1 MKNTRARRE
10 RESLTEKALIRFCDR
25 EEREKTKTYPLI
37 WQIPSPP
44 NPVVESQT
52 NKLQIEKMPRY
63 AKDENKCTIYV
74 LKLKQ
79 RKWYIGRTSKYD
91 KIKRVFQHFSEKGGS
106 QWTRKYKPVRVEEMI
121 KDETKRAEDKVTKDY
136 MDKYGIENVRG
147 GAYCQLELSEEHL
160 RALRFESVAAN
171 NQCFVCE
178 KKGHFAAQC
187 PEKRFEEE
195 EEEEKEVE
203 YFCELCVDCG
213 AEFDSENEY
222 DEHRKG
228 CNPEANFDPIVI
240 TNTYMLRD
248 AVIPILGERLCEQ
261 CNSVSLNGEP
271 NWKTMCLKCHSG
283 ENEYMLRGGRGHGG
297 GRGRGGG
304 RGQSWSNH
312 RERLCENCNQDISD
326 QPENHYKCK
335 SCYYGSQKRKVR

>member
-1 MKNTRARRE
+1 M
-10 RESLTEKALIRFCDR
+10 TEKALIRFCDR

-91 KIKRVFQHFSEKGGS
+91 KIKRVLQHFSEKGGS

-312 RERLCENCNQDISD
+312 QGRICRNCDQDISD
-326 QPENHYKCK
+326 QPENHLVCK